1 MLWTLM
7 AKMSD
12 LVKIGTIVIIL
23 HKINTP
29 LPLNFRLGLQQ
40 IRFCITKFNTLV
52 ESEADKLLVVYH
64 RISMCYHL
72 GVTSKK
78 KESI

>member
-29 LPLNFRLGLQQ
+29 LPLN
-40 IRFCITKFNTLV
+40 
-52 ESEADKLLVVYH
+52 
-64 RISMCYHL
+64 ISQDYN
-72 GVTSKK
+72 K
-78 KESI
+78 